1 MKQDGTTEF
10 DIVAERY
17 DFANRIYVLKPV
29 TTQIPTGTYKYTM
42 MMDFGKGTIGFAKL
56 NAEEDPHALIDGTN
70 GVAYFAK

>member
-42 MMDFGKGTIGFAKL
+42 MMEAEKGNYNYPMTIIVEIFGVFGLVIKKTM
-56 NAEEDPHALIDGTN
+56 
-70 GVAYFAK
+70 Y